1 MNRAYILTGLL
12 FFIAETP
19 ARAFVTDSAIQGM
32 IYAEDKTFH
41 AFMKLQ
47 IVQEIALLKQSYD
60 ASIRYIDE
68 FNRLNS
74 GRGFFQNVAAQLKTS
89 ITQENNRILQ
99 ELDQT
104 FVHTNNT
111 NTPVDK
117 FFQRLDTSVS
127 DNIKYV
133 GDELANVI
141 ENRKTGEDIAAN
153 ADGLSP
159 KDAANL
165 TAKSGG
171 IQIQMLSLL
180 HEDNVRMI
188 QLQSMQLAN
197 DARNR
202 QSEAQSIDALRQ
214 SVKARAP
221 GYQEPQSDSQGGGQ

>member
-1 MNRAYILTGLL
+1 VNRAYILTGLL